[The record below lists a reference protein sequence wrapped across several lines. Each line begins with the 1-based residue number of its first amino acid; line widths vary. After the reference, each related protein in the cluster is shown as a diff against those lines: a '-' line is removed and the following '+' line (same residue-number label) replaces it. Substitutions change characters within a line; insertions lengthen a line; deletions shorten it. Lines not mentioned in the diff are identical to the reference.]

1 MISPTN
7 NEKFVKTVVVRELT
21 TLKENVTVTQFFKE
35 MESISLIKLF
45 TKEGY
50 EEVKTNISELE
61 QPHDV
66 IEFFYRIKSAVFSN
80 EQFFKDV
87 FNVVVSEKMFTA
99 LLENEY
105 EFLEFK
111 NYEELKEYYI
121 LCVIYAYN
129 NTIID

>member
-1 MISPTN
+1 MLSPTAS
-7 NEKFVKTVVVRELT
+7 EKVVKLIVTRELAVT
-21 TLKENVTVTQFFKE
+21 KDSVTVTQFFKD
-35 MESISLIKLF
+35 MENVSLIKLF

-50 EEVKTNISELE
+50 SEIKKNISELE

-87 FNVVVSEKMFTA
+87 FNVVTNDKMFTS
-99 LLENEY
+99 LLEDEY
-105 EFLEFK
+105 DFLEIK
-111 NYEELKEYYI
+111 KYEELKEYYI
-121 LCVIYAYN
+121 LCVIYACN

>member
-21 TLKENVTVTQFFKE
+21 TLKENATVTQFFKE

-111 NYEELKEYYI
+111 NYEDLKEYYI

>member
-105 EFLEFK
+105 EFLEFEK
-111 NYEELKEYYI
+111 YEDLKEYYI

>member
-21 TLKENVTVTQFFKE
+21 TLKENVAVTQFFKE

-111 NYEELKEYYI
+111 NYEDLKEYYI

>member
-1 MISPTN
+1 MLSPTAS
-7 NEKFVKTVVVRELT
+7 EKVVKLIVTRELAVT
-21 TLKENVTVTQFFKE
+21 KDSITVTQFFKD
-35 MESISLIKLF
+35 MENVSLIKLF

-50 EEVKTNISELE
+50 SEIKKNISELE

-87 FNVVVSEKMFTA
+87 FNVVTNDKMFTS
-99 LLENEY
+99 LLEDEY
-105 EFLEFK
+105 DFLEIK

>member
-105 EFLEFK
+105 EFLEFEE
-111 NYEELKEYYI
+111 YEDLKEYYI

>member
-21 TLKENVTVTQFFKE
+21 TLKENATVTQFFKE

-105 EFLEFK
+105 EFLEFEE
-111 NYEELKEYYI
+111 YEDLKEYYI

>member
-1 MISPTN
+1 MLSPTTS
-7 NEKFVKTVVVRELT
+7 EKVVKLIVTRELAVT
-21 TLKENVTVTQFFKE
+21 KDSVTVTQFFKD
-35 MESISLIKLF
+35 MENVSLIKLF

-50 EEVKTNISELE
+50 SEIKKNISELE
-61 QPHDV
+61 QPHDI

-87 FNVVVSEKMFTA
+87 FNVVTNDKMFTS
-99 LLENEY
+99 LLEDEY
-105 EFLEFK
+105 DFLEIK
-111 NYEELKEYYI
+111 SYEELKEYYI

>member
-7 NEKFVKTVVVRELT
+7 NEKFVKTVVVRELA

-105 EFLEFK
+105 EFLEFEE
-111 NYEELKEYYI
+111 YEDLKEYYI

>member
-1 MISPTN
+1 MISPTS

-111 NYEELKEYYI
+111 NYEDLKEYYI

>member
-50 EEVKTNISELE
+50 EEVKKNISELE

-111 NYEELKEYYI
+111 NYEDLKEYYI

>member
-7 NEKFVKTVVVRELT
+7 NEKFVKTVVVRELA
-21 TLKENVTVTQFFKE
+21 TLKENVAVKQFFKD

-50 EEVKTNISELE
+50 DEIKKNISELE

-111 NYEELKEYYI
+111 NYEDLKEYYI

>member
-21 TLKENVTVTQFFKE
+21 TLKENVTVIQFFKE

-111 NYEELKEYYI
+111 NYEDLKEYYI

>member
-1 MISPTN
+1 MLSPTAS
-7 NEKFVKTVVVRELT
+7 EKVVKLIVTRELAVT
-21 TLKENVTVTQFFKE
+21 KDSVTVTQFFKD
-35 MESISLIKLF
+35 MENVSLIKLF

-50 EEVKTNISELE
+50 SEIKKNISELE

-87 FNVVVSEKMFTA
+87 FNVVTNDKMFTS
-99 LLENEY
+99 LLEDEY
-105 EFLEFK
+105 DFLEIK
-111 NYEELKEYYI
+111 KYEELKEYYI

>member
-21 TLKENVTVTQFFKE
+21 TLKENATVTQFFKE

-105 EFLEFK
+105 EFLEFEK
-111 NYEELKEYYI
+111 YEDLKEYYI

>member
-111 NYEELKEYYI
+111 NYEDLKEYYI

>member
-1 MISPTN
+1 MLSPTTS
-7 NEKFVKTVVVRELT
+7 EKIVKLIVTKELT
-21 TLKENVTVTQFFKE
+21 VTKDSITVTQFFKD
-35 MESISLIKLF
+35 MESVSLIKLF
-45 TKEGY
+45 TTEGY
-50 EEVKTNISELE
+50 NEIKKNISELE

-87 FNVVVSEKMFTA
+87 FNVITNDKMFTS
-99 LLENEY
+99 LLEDEY
-105 EFLEFK
+105 EFLDIK

-121 LCVIYAYN
+121 LCVIYACN